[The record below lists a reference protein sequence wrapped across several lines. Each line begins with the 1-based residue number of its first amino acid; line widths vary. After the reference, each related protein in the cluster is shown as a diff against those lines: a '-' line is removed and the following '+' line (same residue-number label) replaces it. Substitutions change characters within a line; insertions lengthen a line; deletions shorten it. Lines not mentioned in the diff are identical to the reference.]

1 MSYFTFLG
9 HPMNLRR
16 CLSFLVVCAISMFL
30 AFVPSSFYGIN
41 PDTGMPFLT
50 LTQQRVVAI
59 FVFTALMWI
68 LEVIP
73 TWTTSVI
80 AIVSI
85 LLTTSNK
92 GLGFLISSQ
101 ADPMLENPDVL
112 NQLADKGI
120 KVADAVEKAPNV
132 LGLTNYK
139 DIMAS
144 FADPVIMLFL
154 GGFVLAFAATKVGL
168 DVQLA
173 KVMLKPFGNKPKN
186 VLLGVLLV
194 IGTFSMFMS
203 NTATAAMMLTFLTP
217 VLMSLPAD
225 GGGRISLAL
234 AIPIAANIGGMGT
247 PIGTP
252 PNAIALGELSK
263 NGVDITFVD
272 WMIRMVPLV
281 IVLLLIA
288 WFILLK
294 KFPFKA
300 KTIELKIEAKPT
312 KTTPF
317 QKYVVWVTFAL
328 TIILWVGESI
338 FKVNSNIVAMI
349 PFAVFSGTG
358 ILKSRDLEKIN
369 WSVLWMVAGGFA
381 LGTALKQTGLA
392 DTLIKAIPFESMDA
406 FVVMAL
412 GGLICYLLSN
422 FISNSAAANLVVP
435 ILAVAAT
442 ALLDSDNPEIVSN
455 FQSLGGLPAM
465 LIGIAIAA
473 SVAMCLPVSTPPNAL
488 AHSTG
493 MITTKQM
500 ASMGI
505 ILGVIGLV
513 LGYAMLIF
521 VGF

>member
-1 MSYFTFLG
+1 MSYFHLLG
-9 HPMNLRR
+9 HPMNLKR
-16 CLSFLVVCAISMFL
+16 CLAFL
-30 AFVPSSFYGIN
+30 AVCVVTLFLALVPTSFYGVD
-41 PDTGMPFLT
+41 PATGETIFT
-50 LTQQRVVAI
+50 LTQQRVIAI

-73 TWTTSVI
+73 TWTTSVV

-92 GLGFLISSQ
+92 GLGFLI
-101 ADPMLENPDVL
+101 AKENVG
-112 NQLADKGI
+112 A
-120 KVADAVEKAPNV
+120 
-132 LGLTNYK
+132 LTNYK
-139 DIMAS
+139 DVMAA

-173 KVMLKPFGNKPKN
+173 KVMLKPFGTNPKT

-194 IGTFSMFMS
+194 IGIFSMFMS

-217 VLMSLPAD
+217 VLATLPKD

-252 PNAIALGELSK
+252 PNAIALGALQEAGF
-263 NGVDITFVD
+263 NITFVG
-272 WMIRMVPLV
+272 WMLRMVPYV
-281 IVLLLIA
+281 IIMLLFAWLLLSK
-288 WFILLK
+288 LY
-294 KFPFKA
+294 PFKA
-300 KTIELKIEAKPT
+300 KKIALKIEGAPVKV
-312 KTTPF
+312 TPF

-338 FKVNSNIVAMI
+338 FKINSNIVAMI
-349 PFAVFSGTG
+349 PFAVFSATG
-358 ILKSRDLEKIN
+358 ILKARELEHIN
-369 WSVLWMVAGGFA
+369 WAVLWMVAGGFA
-381 LGTALKQTGLA
+381 LGTALNQTGLA
-392 DTLIKAIPFESMDA
+392 STLIQIIPFASWNA
-406 FVVMAL
+406 LVVML
-412 GGLICYLLSN
+412 VGGFICYFLSN

-435 ILAVAAT
+435 ILVVVGT
-442 ALLDSDNPEIVSN
+442 AMKDVPS
-455 FQSLGGLPAM
+455 FQALGGVPAM
-465 LIGIAIAA
+465 IVGIAISA
-473 SVAMCLPVSTPPNAL
+473 SLAMCLPVSTPPNAL

-500 ASMGI
+500 ATVGI
-505 ILGVIGLV
+505 VLGVVGFA

-521 VGF
+521 IGF

>member
-1 MSYFTFLG
+1 MSYFHFLG
-9 HPMNLRR
+9 HPMNLKR
-16 CLSFLVVCAISMFL
+16 CLSFLAVCVITFFL
-30 AFVPSSFYGIN
+30 ALVPTSFYGVD
-41 PDTGMPFLT
+41 PATGETIFT
-50 LTQQRVVAI
+50 LTQQRVIAI

-73 TWTTSVI
+73 TWTTSVV

-92 GLGFLISSQ
+92 GLGFLITK
-101 ADPMLENPDVL
+101 ENVG
-112 NQLADKGI
+112 A
-120 KVADAVEKAPNV
+120 
-132 LGLTNYK
+132 LTNYK
-139 DIMAS
+139 DVMAA

-173 KVMLKPFGNKPKN
+173 KVMLKPFGTNPKT

-194 IGTFSMFMS
+194 IGIFSMFMS

-217 VLMSLPAD
+217 VLATLPKD

-252 PNAIALGELSK
+252 PNAIALGALQEAGF
-263 NGVDITFVD
+263 NITFVG
-272 WMIRMVPLV
+272 WMLRMVPYV
-281 IVLLLIA
+281 IIMLLFA
-288 WFILLK
+288 WFLLSK
-294 KFPFKA
+294 LYPFKA
-300 KTIELKIEAKPT
+300 KRIELKIEGAPVKV
-312 KTTPF
+312 TPF

-338 FKVNSNIVAMI
+338 FKINSNIVAMI
-349 PFAVFSGTG
+349 PFAVFSATG
-358 ILKSRDLEKIN
+358 ILKARELEHIN
-369 WSVLWMVAGGFA
+369 WAVLWMVAGGFA
-381 LGTALKQTGLA
+381 LGTALNQTGLA
-392 DTLIKAIPFESMDA
+392 STLIQIIPFASWNA
-406 FVVMAL
+406 LIVML
-412 GGLICYLLSN
+412 VGGFICYFLSN

-435 ILAVAAT
+435 ILVVVGT
-442 ALLDSDNPEIVSN
+442 AMKDVPS
-455 FQSLGGLPAM
+455 FQALGGVPAM
-465 LIGIAIAA
+465 IVGIAISA
-473 SVAMCLPVSTPPNAL
+473 SLAMCLPVSTPPNAL

-500 ASMGI
+500 ATVGI
-505 ILGVIGLV
+505 ILGVVGFA

-521 VGF
+521 IGF